1 MPSLQF
7 GRIETGRDR
16 PLSTGDPDFASTP
29 VVAIVADLI
38 GHRKRVLD
46 VGCGTGVLSRILAAH
61 ECDIVGIDRDPLAV
75 EEARR
80 FCAHAFV
87 ADIDSAPIAEIVGAR
102 TFDAIVV
109 ADVLGQLREPLRVL
123 DECRALLDE
132 GGALVASVRNGAHGS
147 IRLALFS
154 GTFSD
159 PFEQTRSRLF
169 NAKSLEELFV
179 HAGFRIERMERIIA
193 PLAYGNASVDAIAEV
208 EADPESETLSFVV
221 RATPLS
227 NEAKYRAISKR
238 FLLVSNE
245 LVQTHQALS
254 QRERELERVRT
265 ERTSE
270 GDARQRQ
277 LIDGLR
283 RALDEAIVQHD
294 AVASKTANL
303 ERRLAE
309 MTANRDE
316 HVALGENAL
325 RQYREVRD
333 ALAAVTAQC
342 DALVA
347 ARDAL
352 IVEHDAA
359 LADRGAAEAFERQL
373 ASGRATIAALEARA
387 SSYIDSIAE
396 FQDRDAVSCGTIE
409 ALEARA
415 ASYADSIAELQDRDA
430 SNRAAIEGLEQLH
443 SSLSERDAR
452 LGEMQR
458 INAGLE
464 REVFDTWDRLERIGE
479 ERDTLLGALAELG
492 ERLEDEHE
500 RYQLLSRDLRA
511 HVARADEREAAVGED
526 LEILRKLADER
537 VVEMGRLSDE
547 LARSERKANSIR
559 EEYDVM
565 QTRLVLQM
573 DAFSDASE
581 AESRRLAT
589 LIDAVQSGPY
599 WTLKRFSDRVLGF
612 FSR

>member
-1 MPSLQF
+1 MQF
-7 GRIETGRDR
+7 GQPDAEPNR
-16 PLSTGDPDFASTP
+16 PAPPTEFHHEDLPSDAGAM
-29 VVAIVADLI
+29 VVQLV
-38 GHRKRVLD
+38 GERKRVLD
-46 VGCGTGVLSRILAAH
+46 IGCGAGAIARALANRQ
-61 ECDIVGIDRDPLAV
+61 CDIVGIDRDPLAV

-87 ADIDSAPIAEIVGAR
+87 ADIDSAPIAEIVGDR

-179 HAGFRIERMERIIA
+179 HAGFRIERMERVIA
-193 PLAYGNASVDAIAEV
+193 PLVHADAPADAIAEV

-245 LVQTHQALS
+245 LVQTNQALS
-254 QRERELERVRT
+254 QRERELERVRAA
-265 ERTSE
+265 RTGE

-294 AVASKTANL
+294 AVVAKTANL
-303 ERRLAE
+303 ERQLAG

-316 HVALGENAL
+316 HIALGENAL
-325 RQYREVRD
+325 RQYRETRD
-333 ALAAVTAQC
+333 ELEAVTRQRN
-342 DALVA
+342 ALV
-347 ARDAL
+347 
-352 IVEHDAA
+352 VERDAA
-359 LADRGAAEAFERQL
+359 LSDRSADETLERQL
-373 ASGRATIAALEARA
+373 AASLSTIAALEARA
-387 SSYIDSIAE
+387 SS
-396 FQDRDAVSCGTIE
+396 FV
-409 ALEARA
+409 
-415 ASYADSIAELQDRDA
+415 DSIAELQDRDA
-430 SNRAAIEGLEQLH
+430 VSYGTIEALEARDLSNRAAIHDLERQMSARSEGAALLAEMQHINEGLET
-443 SSLSERDAR
+443 
-452 LGEMQR
+452 
-458 INAGLE
+458 
-464 REVFDTWDRLERIGE
+464 EVFETWAELERIGA
-479 ERDTLLGALAELG
+479 ERDTILGALTEID
-492 ERLEDEHE
+492 EKLEDERE
-500 RYQLLSRDLRA
+500 RYEMLSRDLRA
-511 HVARADEREAAVGED
+511 HVARADEREAAAGED

-537 VVEMGRLSDE
+537 VVEMGRLSEE
-547 LARSERKANSIR
+547 LGRSERKANSIR

-581 AESRRLAT
+581 AESQRLAT

-612 FSR
+612 FRR